1 MLRSVIVILFTIFC
15 TIEAQAYKPLY
26 VVNGEIMESIEHIPH
41 EDIERIDNLPANEET
56 IAKWGIEASEGVIL
70 VTLRYDQNASF
81 HHGDCHNFTEYLA
94 STVNWSETM
103 TAERISLRIMVDSSG
118 KATISE
124 VISSTSKQFLK
135 RVTRAIES
143 APLWSPAERDGV
155 AIESLHLVNLQLPK
169 GKSMPKEMGIIIR

>member
-15 TIEAQAYKPLY
+15 IIEAQAYKPLY

-81 HHGDCHNFTEYLA
+81 HYGDFHNFTDYLA
-94 STVNWSETM
+94 SVVRWDDTM
-103 TAERISLRIMVDSSG
+103 PAERVSLRIEVNSNG
-118 KATISE
+118 KASISE

>member
-1 MLRSVIVILFTIFC
+1 MLRRAIAIFAILC
-15 TIEAQAYKPLY
+15 TIKAYGYKPLY

-41 EDIERIDNLPANEET
+41 EDIEHIDNLPANEET

-81 HHGDCHNFTEYLA
+81 HHGDFHNFTEYLA